1 MHIGNQHILNTY
13 SANVIKGL
21 TKKGTF
27 VQNLRNSQ
35 THGELVYMFHDEV
48 YRVIPQHPYFWKTF
62 KANVQQNIL
71 E

>member
-48 YRVIPQHPYFWKTF
+48 
-62 KANVQQNIL
+62 
-71 E
+71 